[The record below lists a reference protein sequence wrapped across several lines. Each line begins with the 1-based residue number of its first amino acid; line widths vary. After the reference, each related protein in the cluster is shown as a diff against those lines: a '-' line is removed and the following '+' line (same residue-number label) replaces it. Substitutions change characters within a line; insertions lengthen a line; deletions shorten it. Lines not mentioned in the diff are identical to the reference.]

1 MNKIGVKV
9 IRPPAE
15 NIKSGHIFRPSRL
28 FFLKQAVKYEVALLI
43 IWATVNFGFILAIR
57 AATFFFPT
65 LGPADQIIGEWWW
78 PVLYWTFFIGYI
90 WYIPM
95 LVWTWFAVENLK
107 YSVKA
112 EAGGSMPEIYVKR
125 GVFTVSENH
134 IPFRTITNI
143 GSRAGMFD
151 RLFHLGTVHIETA
164 GHTPDDGPDEK
175 LEGIIFYEEVR
186 DFILRELRKIQGS
199 YPPAIP

>member
-1 MNKIGVKV
+1 MNKVDVKV

-15 NIKSGHIFRPSRL
+15 NIKSGHIFRPSRA
-28 FFLKQAVKYEVALLI
+28 FFYKQAVKNEVALLAV
-43 IWATVNFGFILAIR
+43 WAVVNLVFILATR
-57 AATFFFPT
+57 AATFLVPS
-65 LGPADQIIGEWWW
+65 LGSADQIIGEWGW
-78 PVLYWTFFIGYI
+78 PILTWSFLIGYV
-90 WYIPM
+90 WYIPK
-95 LVWTWFAVENLK
+95 LIWTWFAVENLK

-125 GVFTVSENH
+125 GVFTISENH

-143 GSRAGMFD
+143 GSRAGVFD

-175 LEGIIFYEEVR
+175 LEGITFYEEVR

-199 YPPAIP
+199 YPPTMP